1 MTTLALVSAK
11 GSPGTT
17 MAALA
22 LAVQWP
28 RPVAVVDV
36 DPAGGDVLY
45 RVRDEAGGPLDPDR
59 GLLSIG
65 AALRRGAGETTL
77 ADHLQET
84 AFGFPVLCG
93 VPSPEQLAGIGG
105 AWVHLPQVLTDH
117 PGDVLVDAGRITT
130 SSPVMGLVS
139 QADVVCA
146 VVRPDLEGSAHLRT
160 LLRSLQAPLRVGQAG
175 APQLCVLAVTAYKDT
190 AAVPDLQRL
199 LDHEGLPARVVGAL
213 ARDDKGARLL
223 SSARVGS
230 VARSVLARS
239 AIEPVERLAATPT
252 RQPGPTGLA
261 GRS

>member
-1 MTTLALVSAK
+1 MTTVALVSAK

-17 MAALA
+17 LAALA

-28 RPVAVVDV
+28 RPVTVADV

-45 RVRDEAGGPLDPDR
+45 RVRDDAGGPLDPDR
-59 GLLSIG
+59 GMLSIG
-65 AALRRGAGETTL
+65 AALRRGAGETAL
-77 ADHLQET
+77 ADHLQGT
-84 AFGFPVLCG
+84 GFGFPVLCG
-93 VPSPEQLAGIGG
+93 VPSPDQLAGIGG
-105 AWVHLPQVLTDH
+105 AWVHLPQVFETH
-117 PGDVLVDAGRITT
+117 PTDVLVDCGRVTT
-130 SSPVMGLVS
+130 GSPAIGLLN
-139 QADVVCA
+139 QADVVCV

-223 SSARVGS
+223 SSSRVGS

-239 AIEPVERLAATPT
+239 AIEPAQRLAATPS
-252 RQPGPTGLA
+252 RQSGPV